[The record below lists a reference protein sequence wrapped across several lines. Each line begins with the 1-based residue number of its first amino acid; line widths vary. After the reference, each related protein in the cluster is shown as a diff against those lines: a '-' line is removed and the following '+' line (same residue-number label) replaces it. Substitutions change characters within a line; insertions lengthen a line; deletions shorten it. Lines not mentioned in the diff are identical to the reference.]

1 MFKPNFAITDRGQL
15 GCVRTPEVFLLKHSA
30 SVVEGTTT
38 LDGRTKAERFQKP
51 HCRNHIIVVR
61 AKE

>member
-15 GCVRTPEVFLLKHSA
+15 GCERTPEVFLLKHSA

-38 LDGRTKAERFQKP
+38 LDGRT
-51 HCRNHIIVVR
+51 
-61 AKE
+61 